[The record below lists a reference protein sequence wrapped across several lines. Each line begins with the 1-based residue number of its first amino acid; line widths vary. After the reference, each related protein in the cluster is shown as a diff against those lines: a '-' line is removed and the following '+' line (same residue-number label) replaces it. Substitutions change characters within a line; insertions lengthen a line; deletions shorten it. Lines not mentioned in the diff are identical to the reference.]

1 VVSNHHPPPQN
12 TIVISVAFCIL
23 PVATKDGE
31 LFGMAQVGQTL
42 TKEQSK
48 AGWKRLTTKQQ
59 KFLDNFMYKDMT
71 QTASARDAGYSN
83 PSVDAV
89 RLLRNPVVQERY
101 QEMRMEANAR
111 FGVTVEKSVRDL
123 KKMRDDAWNNGK
135 IGEAIRAEELRLKA
149 TGLLVNKQH
158 IMHEDMNGL
167 NRDQIIEKLEEFK
180 KLAEGRMRNVTPET
194 DVRVEIVDNSE
205 DSDNLPENPVSG

>member
-1 VVSNHHPPPQN
+1 MSKV
-12 TIVISVAFCIL
+12 
-23 PVATKDGE
+23 GE
-31 LFGMAQVGQTL
+31 TL

-48 AGWKRLTTKQQ
+48 AGWKRLTAKQQ
-59 KFLDNFMYKDMT
+59 RFLDNFMYRDMT
-71 QTASARDAGYSN
+71 QTASARESGYSN
-83 PSVDAV
+83 PTVDAV

-123 KKMRDDAWNNGK
+123 LKMRNEAWENGK

-167 NRDQIIEKLEEFK
+167 SREQILEKLDDFK
-180 KLAEGRMRNVTPET
+180 KLAQGRMRNVTPAE

-205 DSDNLPENPVSG
+205 KMGKSGK